1 MSRFFYS
8 SSNLQN
14 FHNSDSLWKR
24 WRKKSARKKAL
35 KQLDANLVNVNNP
48 FRKERGKNKTFGWIK
63 ILIVFI
69 LFFSW
74 VAALFYAPYFKI
86 NKIIIEGTNII
97 KEDELELFLTTNFFI
112 NSNWWPTDNYFI
124 LNNKK
129 IENKIKDNFA
139 IEKVAVEKIFPD
151 SIKVIV
157 EEKTTGIIYDN
168 GKDYFLLGE
177 SGSLIKKIKSIPE
190 NEFFTEDLSNV
201 LTSAISASSTTS
213 TTSTSVQTIRIHKPN
228 FDSVKKE
235 VGSLPL
241 IYDHRPGKE
250 NAENLEPEIV
260 YSILKW
266 HKLFS
271 ESSIGEPKYFI
282 LDNLYAGLK
291 VEIGEMWHIKIGIH
305 GNYENSIRN
314 LEIIIK
320 DQTPNEYVD
329 LRYGE
334 RAVWK

>member
-14 FHNSDSLWKR
+14 FHRSDSWWKR
-24 WRKKSARKKAL
+24 WRKKKAREKAL

-48 FRKERGKNKTFGWIK
+48 FRKDRQKKRNFSWVK
-63 ILIVFI
+63 ILFVFV

-74 VAALFYAPYFKI
+74 VATMLYVPYFKI

-97 KEDELELFLTTNFFI
+97 KEDELELFLIDNFFTN
-112 NSNWWPTDNYFI
+112 NSWWPTNNYFI

-129 IENKIKDNFA
+129 IENKIKNNFA
-139 IEKVAVEKIFPD
+139 VEKIVVEKIFPD
-151 SIKVIV
+151 SIKVVV

-177 SGSLIKKIKSIPE
+177 SGSLIKRIKSIPE
-190 NEFFTEDLSNV
+190 NEFFIENLSSV
-201 LTSAISASSTTS
+201 LALSISPSSTTS
-213 TTSTSVQTIRIHKPN
+213 TASTSIQTIKVHKPDFN
-228 FDSVKKE
+228 SIKKE
-235 VGSLPL
+235 VGPLPL
-241 IYDHRPGKE
+241 IYDHRPGRE
-250 NAENLEPEIV
+250 SAENLEPEIV

-271 ESSIGEPKYFI
+271 ESSVGEPKYFI

-291 VEIGEMWHIKIGIH
+291 VEIGESWHIKIGIH